1 MIKADIYPD
10 IWDRASDADGN
21 LAYLTDYFDILR
33 RFMARAAEER
43 MGIAIY
49 LS

>member
-21 LAYLTDYFDILR
+21 LAHLTDYFDILH
-33 RFMARAAEER
+33 RFMAQAAEER
-43 MGIAIY
+43 MGIV
-49 LS
+49 LHLG